1 MKIFAWIVAAL
12 AAIGFALSF
21 LLDTRLAP
29 LFGAVLLFLAM
40 GWATLRT
47 KTAGRANYERA
58 ERAARENR
66 KERERKAK
74 IEAAQEERMK
84 GNGA

>member
-1 MKIFAWIVAAL
+1 MKMFAWIVAAI

-29 LFGAVLLFLAM
+29 LFGAVFLFLAM

-47 KTAGRANYERA
+47 KAAGRENFERA

-66 KERERKAK
+66 RERERKAK
-74 IEAAQEERMK
+74 VEAAQEERMK
-84 GNGA
+84 GNEA